1 MGLDGFHIE
10 FPGIIEHPVPKD
22 IDEAIAA
29 KSLFGAKRYKGLVSS
44 KSAVTELK
52 NWIKPLAV
60 LEDIGV
66 QIREDDGKM
75 QGAQN
80 YRGGTVHSRLKK
92 DENGNLFEANVVMYR
107 GSDLKWKLA
116 SAVYKAGVRVF
127 NRTMITSIITNNGV
141 AVGAT
146 ALDNRDRQV
155 HRF

>member
-1 MGLDGFHIE
+1 MAKALSQIADEIVETDFLIIGGGLAGCMAAIEAKRKGNIDVVLMEKSTIEYGGTGIGLDGFHIE

-22 IDEAIAA
+22 LDESLAA
-29 KSLFGAKRYKGLVSS
+29 KSLFGSDRYKGLVSS

-52 NWIKPLAV
+52 NWIKPLAI

-92 DENGNLFEANVVMYR
+92 DENG
-107 GSDLKWKLA
+107 
-116 SAVYKAGVRVF
+116 
-127 NRTMITSIITNNGV
+127 
-141 AVGAT
+141 
-146 ALDNRDRQV
+146 
-155 HRF
+155 